1 MNAPHRIALSHNTS
15 PVGID
20 HRILTFSLV
29 ISVLI
34 HSGIAWN
41 IYDHQVSRIK
51 ADHSD
56 RSYLFRVKRAASDF
70 IFRNES
76 TPATAPVP
84 PDHKRK
90 ELVRALLNVDSHVTV
105 STNTP
110 PTISIHQIE
119 NHPSDHDI
127 NNRQGEFS
135 SHSVPS
141 ANIQNLIGSLILE
154 LPILG
159 KISRSPPPSPDSPD
173 PKLAQS
179 NQARQLLSKLTT
191 IILPPP
197 KPLELLRP
205 VLQETG
211 TIDHEIRTGSISK
224 PPTTVSQITLAATA
238 ELKLPQ
244 YLDEYFDY
252 RLYRFLPRPGW
263 RSLREGAGYF
273 RVDITGRRSLNQLAT
288 MPKDVVYVIDTSGS
302 VTQAWVDAAL
312 TGIKDALG
320 SLNNSDRFNIVLFKE
335 SPVFL
340 HPDRIQLATH
350 KAVAEAGKFLTKT
363 KSGGYTDINRALNRL
378 LVRDTERERVYELI
392 LISDGQS
399 TRGVMDARKLINQI
413 TRDNDLSASIYCVG
427 IGNRQDRKLLEFLA
441 YRNRGFCVFS
451 KSIHETPG
459 VIRNLASRLRY
470 PLIKDVVVNV
480 GGLASSNI
488 FPREIPHIHQGQT
501 VSVFGRFD
509 KLEVFTMQ
517 VSGSSSNRSVA
528 FAFKRDLA
536 KAIKGDQQ
544 IAHDWAFWK
553 LHHLYSE
560 LIRQGNNDNIRRQI
574 EWLAKKYEF
583 KTVY

>member
-1 MNAPHRIALSHNTS
+1 MNAPHRIALAHNTL
-15 PVGID
+15 PAGID
-20 HRILTFSLV
+20 HRILAFSLV
-29 ISVLI
+29 ISALI
-34 HSGIAWN
+34 HSGIGWS
-41 IYDHQVSRIK
+41 IYDHAVSRINS
-51 ADHSD
+51 DHSD
-56 RSYLFRVKRAASDF
+56 RSYLFRVKRAANDF

-76 TPATAPVP
+76 TPDTTPVP

-90 ELVRALLNVDSHVTV
+90 ELARSLLNVDSHVTAP
-105 STNTP
+105 TNMP
-110 PTISIHQIE
+110 PNISIRQIE
-119 NHPSDHDI
+119 NHPSNHDI
-127 NNRQGEFS
+127 NHPQDDFS
-135 SHSVPS
+135 SHSVPP
-141 ANIQNLIGSLILE
+141 AVIQNLIGNLTLE
-154 LPILG
+154 LPIPR
-159 KISRSPPPSPDSPD
+159 KISRSLLPSPDSPG
-173 PKLAQS
+173 PNLVQS
-179 NQARQLLSKLTT
+179 NQVRQLLSNPTT
-191 IILPPP
+191 TILPPP
-197 KPLELLRP
+197 KPVEFLKP
-205 VLQETG
+205 VLQENV
-211 TIDHEIRTGSISK
+211 IFDHKIRAGAISK
-224 PPTTVSQITLAATA
+224 PPTTVSQITFAAIA
-238 ELKLPQ
+238 ELELPQ

-263 RSLREGAGYF
+263 RSLREGTGYF
-273 RVDITGRRSLNQLAT
+273 RVDITGRRSLTQLAT
-288 MPKDVVYVIDTSGS
+288 MPKDIVYVIDTSGS

-320 SLNNSDRFNIVLFKE
+320 SLNKSDRFNIVLFKE
-335 SPVFL
+335 SPVFF

-350 KAVAEAGKFLTKT
+350 KTVAEAEQFLTKT

-378 LVRDTERERVYELI
+378 LVRDTEKERVYELI

-399 TRGVMDARKLINQI
+399 TRGVMDARELINQI

-459 VIRNLASRLRY
+459 VIRTLTSRLRY

-509 KLEVFTMQ
+509 KLEAFTMQ
-517 VSGSSSNRSVA
+517 VSGSSSNQPVA
-528 FAFKRDLA
+528 FTFKRDLA
-536 KAIKGDQQ
+536 KALEGDQQ